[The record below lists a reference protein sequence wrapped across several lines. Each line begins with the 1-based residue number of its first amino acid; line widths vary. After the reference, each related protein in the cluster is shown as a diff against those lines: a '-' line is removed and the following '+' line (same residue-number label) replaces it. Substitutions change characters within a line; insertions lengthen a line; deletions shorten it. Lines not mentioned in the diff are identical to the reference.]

1 MSDLTVCL
9 ESLNTKTRGRLNNSY
24 MTVVLHFFFSD
35 LFYDAGHYVIQ
46 EIPITGTRLREKD
59 RPYLLCFID

>member
-24 MTVVLHFFFSD
+24 MTVVCIFFSD
-35 LFYDAGHYVIQ
+35 LFYDARHYVIQ
-46 EIPITGTRLREKD
+46 EIPITRTRLREKY